1 MNSLPSIPQAGDSG
15 IVGRM
20 PAGVKRRVPALTPS
34 ATEGSLLHQ
43 AGVPS
48 GGTRMYPTGI
58 AVKPI
63 SPRSRD
69 LRRFGVLSLSLLQL
83 AVFAGLPTAD
93 AVLEARGLSTVVHI
107 EGENSED
114 CETGHNHLMCQLT
127 RTLSSGFSP
136 FALIDLPLV
145 FEASMDTP
153 TATAWQKRPIPPG
166 GSGPRA
172 PPRA

>member
-20 PAGVKRRVPALTPS
+20 PAGVKRGVVALTPS
-34 ATEGSLLHQ
+34 ATERSLLHQ

-63 SPRSRD
+63 PPRSQD
-69 LRRFGVLSLSLLQL
+69 PRRFGVLCLSVLQF
-83 AVFAGLPTAD
+83 AVFAGLPSAD

-107 EGENSED
+107 EGENAED
-114 CETGHNHLMCQLT
+114 CDAGHSHLLCQLT
-127 RTLSSGFSP
+127 RTLSAGISP
-136 FALIDLPLV
+136 LFLNDLPLV
-145 FEASMDTP
+145 SETSMDTP
-153 TATAWQKRPIPPG
+153 TATAWQNRPIPPG

-172 PPRA
+172 PPRD

>member
-1 MNSLPSIPQAGDSG
+1 
-15 IVGRM
+15 M

-153 TATAWQKRPIPPG
+153 TATAWQNRPIPPG

>member
-1 MNSLPSIPQAGDSG
+1 
-15 IVGRM
+15 M
-20 PAGVKRRVPALTPS
+20 PAGVKRRVVALTPS

-43 AGVPS
+43 VGVPS
-48 GGTRMYPTGI
+48 GGTPMYPTGI

-63 SPRSRD
+63 SPRSWD

-114 CETGHNHLMCQLT
+114 CDAGHNHLMCQLT
-127 RTLSSGFSP
+127 RTLSSGMAP
-136 FALIDLPLV
+136 LLLIDLPLV
-145 FEASMDTP
+145 FETSMETP
-153 TATAWQKRPIPPG
+153 TATAWQNRPIPPG